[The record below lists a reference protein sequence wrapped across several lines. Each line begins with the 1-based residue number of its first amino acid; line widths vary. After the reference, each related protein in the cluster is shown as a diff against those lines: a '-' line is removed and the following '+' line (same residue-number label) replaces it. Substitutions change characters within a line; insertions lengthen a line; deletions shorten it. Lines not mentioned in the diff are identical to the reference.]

1 MDTETRPLPDAK
13 TLFARMCIDGTR
25 FQAHKFVSAVES
37 YEGLREALEHGKEIT
52 SNYPPLLSDVF
63 SAFFQNKAR
72 LKQNPPWETEENR
85 EIMKTALGLKEYE
98 ELHSISRLDFFA
110 SAAATRAFSDQ
121 IQKLIKDKKEEN
133 EKDPQSGKAN
143 ENKGPLGVDPDTLRW
158 AIRRSL
164 KKGLE
169 EAQDAKQAVETF
181 GREEGGIKRIPITE
195 QFRLADLLGKNPKIK
210 QIVKMLGRM
219 RLEALSIKRSR
230 ITHSAT
236 VRRGVETVGIEG
248 IDRVLPDELAA
259 LAIGEEGE
267 KLFLKKLLDEDLLA
281 YNYKNPVDETHGPIL
296 IAVDGSGSMAG
307 PKEIWAKAL
316 AIATIL
322 QAKKEKRK
330 SHGVIFGASEK
341 EIFDIDVDRLE
352 DLATASFHMGTNFG
366 PPLTWAK
373 DHFRENPRADFLFIT
388 DGICNLESDKRTEFI
403 QAKSRSGAKCYSV
416 LIGSES
422 TETVKQFSDKV
433 FYLTTTPNAREGG
446 QILAEIEGG
455 SNRKVNIV

>member
-1 MDTETRPLPDAK
+1 MDTETRPLPVAK

-25 FQAHKFVSAVES
+25 FQAQKFVSAVEN
-37 YEGLREALEHGKEIT
+37 YEGLGEAINQGEEIT
-52 SNYPPLLSDVF
+52 PNYLPLLSDVF
-63 SAFFQNKAR
+63 SSFFQNKAR
-72 LKQNPPWETEENR
+72 LKQNPPRETEENR
-85 EIMKTALGLKEYE
+85 EIMETALGLTEYE
-98 ELHSISRLDFFA
+98 ELHSVSRLDFFA

-121 IQKLIKDKKEEN
+121 ILKLIKDKKDEN
-133 EKDPQSGKAN
+133 EKDSQSGEAN

-181 GREEGGIKRIPITE
+181 GREEGGIKRIPLTE

-210 QIVKMLGRM
+210 EIVKMLGRM
-219 RLEALSIKRSR
+219 RLEALSVKRSR
-230 ITHSAT
+230 IIHSSP

-248 IDRVLPDELAA
+248 IERVIPDELATLA
-259 LAIGEEGE
+259 LGEEGE
-267 KLFLKKLLDEDLLA
+267 ALFLKKLLDEDLLA
-281 YNYKNPVDETHGPIL
+281 YSYKNPVVETHGPIL
-296 IAVDGSGSMAG
+296 LAVDGSGSMAG
-307 PKEIWAKAL
+307 PKEVWAKAL

-403 QAKSRSGAKCYSV
+403 RAKNSCGARCFSV
-416 LIGSES
+416 LIGSDA
-422 TETVKQFSDKV
+422 TETVRQFSDKV
-433 FYLTTTPNAREGG
+433 FSILITPTATEGG
-446 QILAEIEGG
+446 QILAQI
-455 SNRKVNIV
+455 

>member
-1 MDTETRPLPDAK
+1 MDTETRPLPVAK

-25 FQAHKFVSAVES
+25 FQAQKFVSAVEN
-37 YEGLREALEHGKEIT
+37 YEGLGEAINQGEEIT
-52 SNYPPLLSDVF
+52 PNYLPLLSDVF
-63 SAFFQNKAR
+63 SSFFQNKAR
-72 LKQNPPWETEENR
+72 LKQNPPRETEENR
-85 EIMKTALGLKEYE
+85 EIMETALGLKEYE
-98 ELHSISRLDFFA
+98 ELHSVSRLDFFA

-133 EKDPQSGKAN
+133 EKDSQNGEAN

-169 EAQDAKQAVETF
+169 EAQDAKQTVETF

-195 QFRLADLLGKNPKIK
+195 QFRLADLLGKNPKIT

-230 ITHSAT
+230 ITHSSP

-316 AIATIL
+316 AIAAML
-322 QAKKEKRK
+322 QAKKEKRRCN
-330 SHGVIFGASEK
+330 GIIFGASEQ
-341 EIFDIDVDRLE
+341 EVFEIDVNRLE

-366 PPLTWAK
+366 PPLRWAQDK
-373 DHFRENPRADFLFIT
+373 FNEQPRADLFFIT
-388 DGICNLESDKRTEFI
+388 DGICNIEETERADFI
-403 QAKSRSGAKCYSV
+403 RAKTRSAAKCYSV
-416 LIGSES
+416 LIGSET

-433 FYLTTTPNAREGG
+433 FSLTTSPCPRDAGR
-446 QILAEIEGG
+446 ILSEI
-455 SNRKVNIV
+455 